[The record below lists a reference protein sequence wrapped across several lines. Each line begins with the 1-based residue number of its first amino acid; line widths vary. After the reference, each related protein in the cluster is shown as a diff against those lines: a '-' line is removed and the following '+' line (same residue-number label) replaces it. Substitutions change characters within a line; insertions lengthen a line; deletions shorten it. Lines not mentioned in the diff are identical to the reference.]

1 MRKSSVSFVV
11 LLSAALGAIGCG
23 DAAGPALQSQAQV
36 NRAIQSVYPALVR
49 IHVVMTEAS
58 EGRIRKMEG
67 AGSGAIISS
76 DGYVITNHHVAG
88 RSARLV
94 CRLADRQEIDATL
107 VGTDPLCDIAV
118 LKLKLD
124 ERKDPNSPLPVAAFG
139 DSSLLR
145 VGQPVLAMG
154 SPAGL
159 SQSVTLGV
167 VSNLE
172 MILPGGG
179 LMMEGESVG
188 NLVRWI
194 GHDAYIYHGNSGGP
208 LVNMQGQI
216 VGINE
221 MGVAGLGG
229 AIPGN
234 IAKSIA
240 DQIIHNPDHKI
251 HRSYCGLECQAMLK
265 GSASMDGV
273 LVSGV
278 TPGSPAALAGVR
290 SGDVMTEFD
299 GHKVHVTV
307 DEELPLLHQLIM
319 TEPIGKKVR
328 VAVLREGKSM
338 AFDLTLTAREPAI
351 AKDEEIKAWGFT
363 AMDLTLR
370 FAQELQRSDKSG
382 VLVESVRPGG
392 QCSEA
397 KPAIVAGDVIVE
409 VNRKAVHNLE
419 QLRSLTKELTQDGQ
433 ASSEAL
439 VGFERGV
446 KKYLTVVKIG
456 KEPAEDKP
464 MQARKAW
471 IGVATQV
478 LTKDL
483 ARALN
488 LEGHSGVR
496 ITQVLGGTEAK
507 KAGLKVGD
515 VLLTLDGDEI
525 SASQVEDEEVFANMV
540 RRHKRGTEAA
550 LGLVRDGKSMT
561 LNIKL
566 EDSPRPSSDFRL
578 YENDDFEFA
587 AREMTAFDRQNRKLT
602 GAAKG
607 LLIERIDAGGWSS
620 LAGMGVG
627 DILLSVDGKE
637 VNDIQM
643 LQQALK
649 AAKENK
655 AKRLVFFVKRG
666 IHSMYLELEP
676 DWK

>member
-1 MRKSSVSFVV
+1 
-11 LLSAALGAIGCG
+11 
-23 DAAGPALQSQAQV
+23 
-36 NRAIQSVYPALVR
+36 
-49 IHVVMTEAS
+49 
-58 EGRIRKMEG
+58 
-67 AGSGAIISS
+67 
-76 DGYVITNHHVAG
+76 
-88 RSARLV
+88 
-94 CRLADRQEIDATL
+94 
-107 VGTDPLCDIAV
+107 
-118 LKLKLD
+118 
-124 ERKDPNSPLPVAAFG
+124 
-139 DSSLLR
+139 
-145 VGQPVLAMG
+145 
-154 SPAGL
+154 
-159 SQSVTLGV
+159 VTLGV

-240 DQIIHNPDHKI
+240 SQIIQNPDHKI

-265 GSASMDGV
+265 GSANMDGV

-299 GHKVHVTV
+299 GHNVHVTV

-351 AKDEEIKAWGFT
+351 GKDEEIKAWGFT

-370 FAQELQRSDKSG
+370 YAQELQRSDKSG

-392 QCSEA
+392 QCSAA
-397 KPAIVAGDVIVE
+397 KPAIVPGDVIVE

-419 QLRSLTKELTQDGQ
+419 QMRQLTRDLTQDGQ

-439 VGFERGV
+439 VGFERGA

-515 VLLTLDGDEI
+515 VLLTIDGDEI

-540 RRHKRGTEAA
+540 RRHKRGAEAA

-561 LNIKL
+561 LTIKL

-637 VNDIQM
+637 VNDIHM

>member
-1 MRKSSVSFVV
+1 MQTLRVS
-11 LLSAALGAIGCG
+11 LAALFCAVFGAVGCSETS
-23 DAAGPALQSQAQV
+23 GPTLQNKGQIDH
-36 NRAIQSVYPALVR
+36 AIQSVYPALVR

-58 EGRIRKMEG
+58 DGRIRKMEG
-67 AGSGAIISS
+67 SGSGAIISS

-118 LKLKLD
+118 LKLKL
-124 ERKDPNSPLPVAAFG
+124 EQRKDPKSPLPVASFG

-167 VSNLE
+167 VSNME

-240 DQIIHNPDHKI
+240 DQIIHNPDHKVK
-251 HRSYCGLECQAMLK
+251 RSFCGLECQPMLK
-265 GSASMDGV
+265 GSANMDGV
-273 LVSGV
+273 LISGV
-278 TPGSPAALAGVR
+278 TPGSPAAQAGVR
-290 SGDVMTEFD
+290 SGDIMNEFD
-299 GHKVHVTV
+299 GVKVHAGV
-307 DEELPLLHQLIM
+307 DEELPLLNQLIM
-319 TEPIGKKVR
+319 TEPIGKKVK
-328 VAVLREGKSM
+328 VVVLRDGKSTT
-338 AFDLTLTAREPAI
+338 FNLTLAAREPAI
-351 AKDEEIKAWGFT
+351 GKDEEIKAWGFT
-363 AMDLTLR
+363 AMNLTLR
-370 FAQELQRSDKSG
+370 VSQELQRSGKDG

-392 QCSEA
+392 QCSGA

-409 VNRKAVHNLE
+409 VNGKSIHDLG
-419 QLRSLTKELTQDGQ
+419 QLRDLTKELTQDGQ
-433 ASSEAL
+433 NSSDVL

-446 KKYLTVVKIG
+446 RKYLTVVKIG
-456 KEPAEDKP
+456 KEPVEDKP

-471 IGVATQV
+471 IGVSTQV

-483 ARALN
+483 AKALK

-496 ITQVLGGTEAK
+496 ITQVLGDTAAK
-507 KAGLKVGD
+507 TAGLKVGD
-515 VLLTLDGDEI
+515 VLLTLDGDDI

-540 RRHKRGTEAA
+540 RRHKRGTTSA
-550 LGLVRDGKSMT
+550 LGLVRDSKSMT
-561 LNIKL
+561 INIKL

-587 AREMTAFDRQNRKLT
+587 AREMTAFDRQDRKLT
-602 GAAKG
+602 GEAKG
-607 LLIERIDAGGWSS
+607 LLIERTDAGGWAT

-627 DILLSVDGKE
+627 DILMSVDGKE
-637 VNDIQM
+637 VNDIQT
-643 LQQALK
+643 LQQTLK
-649 AAKENK
+649 TAKDNK

>member
-1 MRKSSVSFVV
+1 
-11 LLSAALGAIGCG
+11 LSAALGAIGCG
-23 DAAGPALQSQAQV
+23 QADGPALQHNGQIDH
-36 NRAIQSVYPALVR
+36 AIQSVYPALVR

-67 AGSGAIISS
+67 AGSGVIISS

-107 VGTDPLCDIAV
+107 VGTDPLCDIAI
-118 LKLKLD
+118 LKLKL
-124 ERKDPNSPLPVAAFG
+124 EQRKDPTRPLPVAAFG

-167 VSNLE
+167 VSNME

-240 DQIIHNPDHKI
+240 SQIINNPDHKVK
-251 HRSYCGLECQAMLK
+251 RSYCGLECQPMLK
-265 GSASMDGV
+265 GSANMDGV

-278 TPGSPAALAGVR
+278 TPGSPAARAGLR
-290 SGDVMTEFD
+290 SGDIMTDFD
-299 GHKVHVTV
+299 GAKVHARVE
-307 DEELPLLHQLIM
+307 EELPLLNQLIM
-319 TEPIGKKVR
+319 TEPIGKKVK
-328 VAVLREGKSM
+328 VGVLRDGKSM
-338 AFDLTLTAREPAI
+338 TFDLTLAAREPAI

-370 FAQELQRSDKSG
+370 FAQEMQRSGKDG

-392 QCSEA
+392 QCSES
-397 KPAIVAGDVIVE
+397 KPAIVPGDVIVE
-409 VNRKAVHNLE
+409 VNHKAVHNLD

-433 ASSEAL
+433 ASAEVL
-439 VGFERGV
+439 VDFDRGV
-446 KKYLTVVKIG
+446 RKYETVVKIG
-456 KEPAEDKP
+456 KEPLEDKP

-483 ARALN
+483 ARALK

-496 ITQVLGGTEAK
+496 ITQVLGDTEAK

-515 VLLTLDGDEI
+515 VLLTIDGDEI

-540 RRHKRGTEAA
+540 RRHKRGTESA
-550 LGLVRDGKSMT
+550 LGLVRDGKNMT
-561 LNIKL
+561 INIKL

-587 AREMTAFDRQNRKLT
+587 AREMTAFDRQDRKLT

-607 LLIERIDAGGWSS
+607 LLIERTDAGGWAT

-637 VNDIQM
+637 VNDIQSL
-643 LQQALK
+643 LQTLK

-655 AKRLVFFVKRG
+655 LKRLVFFVKRG

>member
-1 MRKSSVSFVV
+1 MRK
-11 LLSAALGAIGCG
+11 LSWSLAALFLAGFAAAGCSES
-23 DAAGPALQSQAQV
+23 AGPAMQGNGQID
-36 NRAIQSVYPALVR
+36 RAIQAVYPALVR

-58 EGRIRKMEG
+58 EGRFRKMEG
-67 AGSGAIISS
+67 AGSGAIISP

-107 VGTDPLCDIAV
+107 VGTDPLCDIAI

-124 ERKDPNSPLPVAAFG
+124 QRKGNTPLPVASFG
-139 DSSLLR
+139 DSSKLR

-179 LMMEGESVG
+179 LTMEGESVG

-240 DQIIHNPDHKI
+240 GQIIHNPDHKVK
-251 HRSYCGLECQAMLK
+251 RSYCGLECQAMLK
-265 GSASMDGV
+265 GSANPGGV

-278 TPGSPAALAGVR
+278 KPGSPAALAGIR
-290 SGDVMTEFD
+290 SGDIMTEFD
-299 GHKVHVTV
+299 GGKVHVSV
-307 DEELPLLHQLIM
+307 DEELPLLNMTIM
-319 TEPIGKKVR
+319 TEPIGKKVKV
-328 VAVLREGKSM
+328 VALRDGKSM
-338 AFDLTLTAREPAI
+338 TFELALRAREPAI
-351 AKDEEIKAWGFT
+351 GQDEELKAWGIT
-363 AMDLTLR
+363 AMNLTLR
-370 FAQELQRSDKSG
+370 LTQEMQRANKDG

-392 QCSEA
+392 QCSGA

-409 VNRKAVHNLE
+409 VNGRNVRDLAG
-419 QLRSLTKELTQDGQ
+419 LRHFTEELTQDGQ
-433 ASSEAL
+433 SSSDAL

-446 KKYLTVVKIG
+446 RKYLTVVKVG

-471 IGVATQV
+471 IGVSTQV
-478 LTKDL
+478 LTRDL
-483 ARALN
+483 AKALK
-488 LEGHSGVR
+488 LEGRSGVR
-496 ITQVLGGTEAK
+496 ITQVLEGTEART
-507 KAGLKVGD
+507 AGLKVGD
-515 VLLTLDGDEI
+515 VLLTLDGEEI

-540 RRHKRGTEAA
+540 RRHKRGSTAA
-550 LGLVRDGKSMT
+550 LALVRDGKNLT
-561 LNIKL
+561 VNVKL

-578 YENDDFEFA
+578 YENEDFEFA
-587 AREMTAFDRQNRKLT
+587 AREMTSFDRQDRKLS
-602 GAAKG
+602 GESKG
-607 LLIERIDAGGWSS
+607 LLIERTDAGGWAT

-637 VNDIQM
+637 VNDIQA
-643 LQQALK
+643 LQQTLK
-649 AAKENK
+649 AAKQNR